1 MERGYHHAISYRLR
15 EVPIRQIKVWSEAQ
29 ARKLDRKGITELARS
44 IKSEGL
50 QNPPMVQQDG
60 KNSYLLMSGQR
71 RLAALKRLRTRKVPV
86 LVLTKKTAYQLQ
98 DAKAASV
105 IENIYRRNMNTR
117 DIASACIFLADKVG
131 KSKAAKSLGMSPIT
145 FRKYQGFAGVPDR
158 LKELVPKKL
167 SRDQATRLYT
177 AMPDLARALK
187 TAGRI
192 SNLDSVSRRGYLD
205 ILSQN
210 PNLPHKGIMKRLR
223 LHRARKIILLKLP
236 KSKARGL
243 AVQSRRHDMDPQDLA
258 GKILSDWLK
267 RKGY

>member
-1 MERGYHHAISYRLR
+1 MTRYRHAISYRLR
-15 EVPIRQIKVWSEAQ
+15 EVPIRQIKVWSSAQ
-29 ARKLDRKGITELARS
+29 ARKLDRTGIAELARS
-44 IKSEGL
+44 IRSEGL

-105 IENIYRRNMNTR
+105 IENIHRRNMNTR
-117 DIASACIFLADKVG
+117 DVASACSFLAARIG
-131 KSKAAKSLGMSPIT
+131 RSKAAQSLGMSAIT
-145 FRKYQGFAGVPDR
+145 FRRYHGFAGVPER

-177 AMPDLARALK
+177 AVPDLARALRI
-187 TAGRI
+187 AGRM
-192 SNLDSVSRRGYLD
+192 SRLDSSSRRTYLEL
-205 ILSQN
+205 LSRN
-210 PNLPHKGIMKRLR
+210 PNLSHKTLMKRLR
-223 LHRARKIILLKLP
+223 LHHIQKTILLKIP
-236 KSKARGL
+236 KGKAHGL
-243 AVQSRRHDMDPQDLA
+243 AVQSRRHEMEPQELA

>member
-1 MERGYHHAISYRLR
+1 MAKGYHHEIAYRLR
-15 EVPIRQIKVWSEAQ
+15 EVPVRQIKVWDDAQ
-29 ARKLDRKGITELARS
+29 ARKLDRTGISELARS

-86 LVLTKKTAYQLQ
+86 LVLTKKTAYELQ

-117 DIASACIFLADKVG
+117 DIAAACGFLAAKIG
-131 KSKAAKSLGMSPIT
+131 RSKAAQSLGMSAIT
-145 FRKYQGFAGVPDR
+145 FRRYHGFAGVPER
-158 LKELVPKKL
+158 LKELVPKRL

-177 AMPDLARALK
+177 TVPDLARALK
-187 TAGRI
+187 IAGRI
-192 SNLDSVSRRGYLD
+192 SKLDSSSRRAYLEL
-205 ILSQN
+205 LSRN
-210 PNLPHKGIMKRLR
+210 PNLPHKTMMKKIR
-223 LHRARKIILLKLP
+223 LHRMQKTVLLKLP
-236 KSKARGL
+236 KGKARGL
-243 AVQSRRHDMDPQDLA
+243 AVQSRRHEMEPQELA
-258 GKILSDWLK
+258 GRILSDWLK